1 MSDAKQSIRPLVG
14 SASML
19 LIGVV
24 IGIAIDRVT
33 VIHGHGGAHS
43 PGVVVVASAEPD
55 AAFSELAEHL
65 DLSEQQAAQA
75 QEIFSAHQAS
85 VDTAWTEVQDHLGLA
100 IQSVMQEL
108 ESVLEPGQLGRLHQW
123 IAERHG
129 ALPVRGE
136 GTSR

>member
-1 MSDAKQSIRPLVG
+1 MSDSKQSIRPLVG

-33 VIHGHGGAHS
+33 VIHGHGGAYS

-55 AAFSELAEHL
+55 VAFSELTEHL
-65 DLSEQQAAQA
+65 DLNEQQAAKA

-85 VDTAWTEVQDHLGLA
+85 VDTAWTEVQDHLALA

-108 ESVLEPGQLGRLHQW
+108 ESVLEPRQRGRLHQW
-123 IAERHG
+123 MAEHHG
-129 ALPVRGE
+129 TVPVRTE
-136 GTSR
+136 QTSR